1 MNRSLFRWIALAAV
15 AVAGARLAYV
25 FLAGG
30 SGEPSTDL
38 TTPTIASEATLG
50 SEDDPAST
58 ASSGSVGAVVFV
70 IDASQSEASFQID
83 EVLRGSPNT
92 VLGTTSEV
100 AGQIRFDPAD
110 LSTLEFSQV
119 VINARTFDTGSR
131 LRDRAI
137 RGPIILNSA
146 QDEFE
151 LIILTS
157 ASANGL
163 DGQANPGDALSFT
176 VTGDLTIQSTTK
188 SVTFD
193 VVAELVDTQT
203 IRGTAEAIVSRAE
216 FGIGIPSVPIV
227 ADVGD
232 DVLIRLDFV
241 AISG

>member
-15 AVAGARLAYV
+15 AVAGAGLAYV

-58 ASSGSVGAVVFV
+58 ASSGSVGVVVFV

-92 VLGTTSEV
+92 VVGTTSEV

>member
-15 AVAGARLAYV
+15 AVAGAGLAYV

-58 ASSGSVGAVVFV
+58 ASSGSVGVVVFV

-92 VLGTTSEV
+92 VVGTTSEV

-163 DGQANPGDALSFT
+163 DGQANPGDSLSFT

>member
-15 AVAGARLAYV
+15 AVAGAGLAYV

-92 VLGTTSEV
+92 VVGTTSEV

-203 IRGTAEAIVSRAE
+203 IRGTAEAKVSRAE
-216 FGIGIPSVPIV
+216 FGIGIPNVPIV

>member
-1 MNRSLFRWIALAAV
+1 MNRSLFRWIALAV
-15 AVAGARLAYV
+15 LAVAGAGLAYV

-38 TTPTIASEATLG
+38 TTPTIASETTLG

-58 ASSGSVGAVVFV
+58 ASTGSVGVVVFI

-92 VLGTTSEV
+92 VKGTTSEV
-100 AGQIRFDPAD
+100 AGQIQFDPAD

-151 LIILTS
+151 LIVLAS
-157 ASANGL
+157 ASANRL

-176 VTGDLTIQSTTK
+176 VTGDLTIQSTTN

-193 VVAELVDTQT
+193 VVAELVDAQT
-203 IRGTAEAIVSRAE
+203 IMGTAEAIVSRAE
-216 FGIGIPSVPIV
+216 FGIGIPNVPIV

-241 AISG
+241 ATSG

>member
-15 AVAGARLAYV
+15 AVAGAGLAYV

-58 ASSGSVGAVVFV
+58 ASSGSVGVVVFV

-163 DGQANPGDALSFT
+163 DGQANPGDSLSFT

>member
-15 AVAGARLAYV
+15 VVAGAGLAYV

-38 TTPTIASEATLG
+38 TTPTIASETTLG

-58 ASSGSVGAVVFV
+58 AGSGSVGAVVFV

-92 VLGTTSEV
+92 VVGTTSEV

-216 FGIGIPSVPIV
+216 FGIGIPNVPIV

>member
-15 AVAGARLAYV
+15 AVAGAGLAYV

-58 ASSGSVGAVVFV
+58 ASSGSVGVVVFV

-92 VLGTTSEV
+92 VVGTTSEV

-193 VVAELVDTQT
+193 VVAELVDTET

-216 FGIGIPSVPIV
+216 FGIGIPNVPIV

>member
-15 AVAGARLAYV
+15 AVAGAGLAYV

-50 SEDDPAST
+50 SDDDPAST
-58 ASSGSVGAVVFV
+58 ASSGSVGVVVFV

-163 DGQANPGDALSFT
+163 DGQANPGDSLSFT

>member
-15 AVAGARLAYV
+15 AVAGAGLAYV

-92 VLGTTSEV
+92 VVGTTSEV

-163 DGQANPGDALSFT
+163 DGQANPGDSLSFT

>member
-15 AVAGARLAYV
+15 AVAGAGLAYV

-92 VLGTTSEV
+92 VVGTTSEV

-193 VVAELVDTQT
+193 VVAELVDPQT

-216 FGIGIPSVPIV
+216 FGIGIPNVPIV

>member
-15 AVAGARLAYV
+15 AVAGAGLAYV

-58 ASSGSVGAVVFV
+58 AGSGSVGAVVFV

-92 VLGTTSEV
+92 VVGTTSEV

-193 VVAELVDTQT
+193 IVAELVDTQT

>member
-15 AVAGARLAYV
+15 AVAGAGLAYV

-58 ASSGSVGAVVFV
+58 AGSGSVGAVVFV

-92 VLGTTSEV
+92 VVGTTSEV

-163 DGQANPGDALSFT
+163 DGQANPGDSLSFT

-216 FGIGIPSVPIV
+216 FGIGIPNVPIV

>member
-15 AVAGARLAYV
+15 AVAGAGLAYV

-58 ASSGSVGAVVFV
+58 ASSGSVGVVVFV

-92 VLGTTSEV
+92 VVGTTSEV

-193 VVAELVDTQT
+193 VVAELVDTET

-216 FGIGIPSVPIV
+216 FGIGIPNVPIV

-232 DVLIRLDFV
+232 DV
-241 AISG
+241 

>member
-15 AVAGARLAYV
+15 AVAGAGLAYV

-50 SEDDPAST
+50 SDDDPAST
-58 ASSGSVGAVVFV
+58 ASSGSVGVVVFV

>member
-15 AVAGARLAYV
+15 AVAGAGLAYV

-58 ASSGSVGAVVFV
+58 AGSGSVGVVVFV

-92 VLGTTSEV
+92 VVGTTSEV

-216 FGIGIPSVPIV
+216 FGIGIPNVPIV

>member
-15 AVAGARLAYV
+15 AVAGAGLAYV

-58 ASSGSVGAVVFV
+58 ASSGSVGVVVFV

-92 VLGTTSEV
+92 VVGTTSEV

-163 DGQANPGDALSFT
+163 DGQANPGDSLSFT

-216 FGIGIPSVPIV
+216 FGIGIPNVPIV

>member
-1 MNRSLFRWIALAAV
+1 MAAV
-15 AVAGARLAYV
+15 AVAGAGLAYV

-92 VLGTTSEV
+92 VVGTTSEV

-216 FGIGIPSVPIV
+216 FGIGIPNVPIV

>member
-1 MNRSLFRWIALAAV
+1 MNRSLFRWFALAAV
-15 AVAGARLAYV
+15 AVAGAGLAYV

-58 ASSGSVGAVVFV
+58 ASSGSVGVVVFV

-92 VLGTTSEV
+92 VVGTTSEV

-216 FGIGIPSVPIV
+216 FGIGIPNVPIV

>member
-15 AVAGARLAYV
+15 AVAGAGLAYV

-92 VLGTTSEV
+92 VVGTTSEV

-216 FGIGIPSVPIV
+216 FGIGIPNVPIV

>member
-15 AVAGARLAYV
+15 AVAGAGLAYV

-58 ASSGSVGAVVFV
+58 AGSGSVGAVVFV

-92 VLGTTSEV
+92 VVGTTSEV

-216 FGIGIPSVPIV
+216 FGIGIPNVPIV

>member
-1 MNRSLFRWIALAAV
+1 M
-15 AVAGARLAYV
+15 
-25 FLAGG
+25 
-30 SGEPSTDL
+30 
-38 TTPTIASEATLG
+38 
-50 SEDDPAST
+50 
-58 ASSGSVGAVVFV
+58 FV

-92 VLGTTSEV
+92 VVGTTSEV

-216 FGIGIPSVPIV
+216 FGIGIPNVPIV

>member
-15 AVAGARLAYV
+15 AVAGAGLAYV

-58 ASSGSVGAVVFV
+58 ASSGSVVFV

-92 VLGTTSEV
+92 VVGTTSEV

-216 FGIGIPSVPIV
+216 FGIGIPNVPIV

>member
-1 MNRSLFRWIALAAV
+1 MNRSLFRWITLAV
-15 AVAGARLAYV
+15 FAVAGAGLAYV

-38 TTPTIASEATLG
+38 TTPTIESETTAG
-50 SEDDPAST
+50 SEDDSAST
-58 ASSGSVGAVVFV
+58 SSPGPVGVVAFI
-70 IDASQSEASFQID
+70 IDAEQSEASFRID

-92 VLGTTSEV
+92 VVGTTSEV
-100 AGQIRFDPAD
+100 AGQIQFDPAD
-110 LSTLEFSQV
+110 LSTLVFSEI

-137 RGPIILNSA
+137 RGPIILKSA

-151 LIILTS
+151 LIILDS

-163 DGQANPGDALSFT
+163 SGQASPGEALSFT
-176 VTGDLTIQSTTK
+176 VTGDLTIQSTTN

-193 VVAELVDTQT
+193 VVAELIDTQT
-203 IRGTAEAIVSRAE
+203 IRGTAEAKVSRAE
-216 FGIGIPSVPIV
+216 FGIGIPNVPTV

-232 DVLIRLDFV
+232 DVVIRLDFV
-241 AISG
+241 ATSG

>member
-15 AVAGARLAYV
+15 AVAGAGLAYV

-58 ASSGSVGAVVFV
+58 ASSGSVGVVVFV

-92 VLGTTSEV
+92 VVGTTSEV

-216 FGIGIPSVPIV
+216 FGIGIPNVPIV

>member
-15 AVAGARLAYV
+15 AVAGAGLAYV

-58 ASSGSVGAVVFV
+58 AGSGSVGAVVFV

-216 FGIGIPSVPIV
+216 FGIGIPNVPIV

>member
-1 MNRSLFRWIALAAV
+1 MNRSLFRWIALAV
-15 AVAGARLAYV
+15 LAVAGAGLAYV

-38 TTPTIASEATLG
+38 TTPTIASETTLG

-58 ASSGSVGAVVFV
+58 ASSGVVVFV

-92 VLGTTSEV
+92 VTGTTSEV
-100 AGQIRFDPAD
+100 AGQIQFDAAD

-119 VINARTFDTGSR
+119 VINARTFETGSR

-146 QDEFE
+146 RDEFE
-151 LIILTS
+151 LIVLAS

-176 VTGDLTIQSTTK
+176 VTGDLTIQSTTN

-193 VVAELVDTQT
+193 VVAELVDAQT
-203 IRGTAEAIVSRAE
+203 IRGTAEAMVARAE
-216 FGIGIPSVPIV
+216 VGIGIPKVPLV

-241 AISG
+241 ATSG

>member
-15 AVAGARLAYV
+15 AVAGAGLAYV

-58 ASSGSVGAVVFV
+58 AGSGSVGAVVFV

>member
-1 MNRSLFRWIALAAV
+1 MNRSLFRWIALALV
-15 AVAGARLAYV
+15 AVAGAALAYV

-38 TTPTIASEATLG
+38 TTPTIASETTLG
-50 SEDDPAST
+50 NEAGSAST
-58 ASSGSVGAVVFV
+58 SSTGPVGVVAFV
-70 IDASQSEASFQID
+70 IDAEQSEASFQID
-83 EVLRGSPNT
+83 EVLRGSPNA
-92 VLGTTSEV
+92 VVGTTSQV
-100 AGQIRFDPAD
+100 AGQIQFDPAD
-110 LSTLEFSQV
+110 LSNLEFSQI
-119 VINARTFDTGSR
+119 VINARTFDTGSG

-151 LIILTS
+151 LIILDS

-163 DGQANPGDALSFT
+163 NGQASPGDALSFT
-176 VTGDLTIQSTTK
+176 VTGDLTIQSTTN

-193 VVAELVDTQT
+193 VVAELVDPRT

-216 FGIGIPSVPIV
+216 FRIGIPNVPTV
-227 ADVGD
+227 ADVSD

-241 AISG
+241 ATSG